1 MIYGR
6 WPIDARGILG
16 GRFGR
21 PFHHHDFDDFEFFP
35 LHHRFHRHMRR
46 RRFW

>member
-1 MIYGR
+1 MPYTR
-6 WPIDARGILG
+6 WPIDNRGILG

-21 PFHHHDFDDFEFFP
+21 PFALIGEDFDFP
-35 LHHRFHRHMRR
+35 LHHRFHRFFRR